1 MNMPNIA
8 CSFPDAFLKQMKS
21 LLGEADFSLYLEAM
35 NMPAK
40 KGLRMNPLKRPSV
53 LGGHGEAERL
63 WLAAG
68 LADRTGTD
76 LKRSEAADRL
86 RPIPWASGYTFED
99 PLRPGQ
105 SPLHEAGVYYIQEPS
120 AMSAAT
126 LLGALPGERVLDLCA
141 APGSKTTQILE
152 CLKDEGMLA
161 ANEIVPKRSMILL
174 ENVIRH
180 GADNCLVL
188 NDSSK
193 NIAKTFPE
201 SFDAVLVDAP
211 CSGEGMFRKDPSAAE
226 EWTPGAPAG
235 CALRQEEILE
245 SAYRCLKPG
254 GRMVYSTCTFSM
266 EENEEQILSFLKKHA
281 DMQMAEPHVTFG
293 RPGYAAGMQT
303 EYSRR
308 IYPMDGGE
316 GHFAALLVKERNG
329 GNEIKTLSSDPLPKE
344 AEAFLR
350 EIGASGFPYYNVR
363 NGSVYGSTH
372 PFVRVS
378 GCHAVRSFTRIGEII
393 RGRFE
398 PDHAFFM
405 SSSQNMRSYELT
417 AEEAHRYMHG
427 EQLPIQTEKGWL
439 RVTFCGLPLGGA
451 RSDGQALKNKYPKFL
466 RTR

>member
-1 MNMPNIA
+1 MKKEYLERMQQMLGAEYPAYIA
-8 CSFPDAFLKQMKS
+8 CMEEKPRRALRVNTLRMSTKAFPKTYAYPLVPTGFAANGFYTEEEHPSAS
-21 LLGEADFSLYLEAM
+21 LLYHTGAYYMQEA
-35 NMPAK
+35 
-40 KGLRMNPLKRPSV
+40 
-53 LGGHGEAERL
+53 
-63 WLAAG
+63 
-68 LADRTGTD
+68 
-76 LKRSEAADRL
+76 
-86 RPIPWASGYTFED
+86 
-99 PLRPGQ
+99 
-105 SPLHEAGVYYIQEPS
+105 S
-120 AMSAAT
+120 ASAAVV
-126 LLGALPGERVLDLCA
+126 LLDPQPGMRVLDLCA

-174 ENVIRH
+174 ENVIHH

-188 NDSSK
+188 NDSPK

-226 EWTPGAPAG
+226 EWTPGSPAG

-316 GHFAALLVKERNG
+316 GHFAALLVKEGNG
-329 GNEIKTLSSDPLPKE
+329 GNEMKTLSSDPLPKE

-417 AEEAHRYMHG
+417 EEEAHRYMHG
-427 EQLPIQTEKGWL
+427 EQLPIRTEKGWL

-451 RSDGQALKNKYPKFL
+451 RSDGQALKNKYPKYL